1 MNKAW
6 IAFPLVAVALVGC
19 KSDTEPV
26 SQVPPPNYA
35 AEPEPAVH
43 LRLRVEDT
51 EPEPL
56 PPVSI
61 NQGSP
66 SVGEPGFNRPND
78 GSQFGPGTY
87 EPEPLPPAQPASRTY
102 TIRKGDT
109 FWAIATR
116 EYGNGQKWKDIAQ
129 ANPSVDPTKLAV
141 GQQITLP

>member
-6 IAFPLVAVALVGC
+6 IACPLITVTLVGC
-19 KSDTEPV
+19 QSDTEPV

-35 AEPEPAVH
+35 AQ
-43 LRLRVEDT
+43 
-51 EPEPL
+51 PEPL

-66 SVGEPGFNRPND
+66 NENAPGFTPRND
-78 GSQFGPGTY
+78 GSQFGAY
-87 EPEPLPPAQPASRTY
+87 EPEPLPQAQPAARTY

-109 FWAIATR
+109 LWSIATR
-116 EYGNGQKWKDIAQ
+116 EYGNGQKWKEISA
-129 ANPSVDPTKLAV
+129 ANPSIDPRKLAV